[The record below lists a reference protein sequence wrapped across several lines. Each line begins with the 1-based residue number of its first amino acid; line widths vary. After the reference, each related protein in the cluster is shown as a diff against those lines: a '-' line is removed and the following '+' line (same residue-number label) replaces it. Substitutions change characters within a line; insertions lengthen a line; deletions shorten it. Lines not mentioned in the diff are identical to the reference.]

1 MRDRSS
7 YFLAALIVVQLA
19 TAVFFLWDVMRDLP
33 DIFSHI
39 FNDLHLLIELLATL
53 VLFAGIFVEWQ
64 YLALL
69 LRRQS
74 RADRALGVAAGELHD
89 LMERY
94 FETWGLTA
102 AEADVANFAIKGAPI
117 GEIAQLRGSR
127 EGTVKTHLNAIYRKA
142 GVSGRAQLLS
152 LLVEDLMAV
161 PLVAK
166 PPPSAAEPA
175 ETAG

>member
-1 MRDRSS
+1 MRDKSG
-7 YFLAALIVVQLA
+7 YFLAILIVIQLA

-33 DIFSHI
+33 DVFIHI
-39 FNDLHLLIELLATL
+39 VNDAHLLVELLATL

-64 YLALL
+64 YLALM

-74 RADRALGVAAGELHD
+74 RANRALGVAAGELHD

-94 FETWGLTA
+94 FEQWGLTA
-102 AEADVANFAIKGAPI
+102 AEADVANFALKGSSI
-117 GEIAQLRGSR
+117 NEIADLRGSR

-161 PLVAK
+161 PLVK
-166 PPPSAAEPA
+166 MPNPA
-175 ETAG
+175 SPQAPETAV